1 MIHMSKKKLS
11 LLSLSVILVMGLLFA
26 ATAYADFNITLW
38 RFKKPVTSLPVVSSG
53 GFVKVNL
60 DREASIGA
68 NSSLSDIRVFAN
80 DKEETAYQLVT
91 ENESVRTEYRTTFLR
106 DLSSKGGE
114 TMFILD
120 LQQGGVLHDHLT
132 ILSDSKNFKR
142 KVSVYAGDDVLSVS
156 DSKWRL
162 LTDKGYIY
170 NFYDP
175 QSGFNAGSGEVSYP
189 QNTSRYLKVVIQ
201 KGEGSDVMVSSAHVL
216 RLSMQNAIESQLL
229 LNANISHNPLH
240 KSTEIMLDLGAP
252 GVPTHRL
259 RLATN
264 DSKDF
269 SRRAIVEESNDG
281 QNWSAIGDGY
291 VFSLATPLFSGV
303 ELSISYR
310 ETQARY
316 IRVIIFDQDDL
327 PVVWDSGVRID
338 GVVRSLVFKA
348 APGASYAL
356 YYGNARANA
365 PQYDLARFF
374 QYVESTALARASLGA
389 QEVNPKYIDPVAPK
403 AHSQGP
409 PNLLNGVLIIL
420 VAIITFLLISYLKK
434 LKHTPR
440 G

>member
-1 MIHMSKKKLS
+1 MKKLL
-11 LLSLSVILVMGLLFA
+11 LLSCSVISVAGLLIA
-26 ATAYADFNITLW
+26 GTAYADFDTTLW
-38 RFKKPVTSLPVVSSG
+38 RYQKPVTSLPVVSSG

-68 NSSLSDIRVFAN
+68 NSNLSDIRVIAS

-106 DLSSKGGE
+106 DLSSKDGE

-120 LQQGGVLHDHLT
+120 LEQGGVLHDHLT

-142 KVSVYAGDDVLSVS
+142 KVSVYAGDSVLPVT

-175 QSGFNAGSGEVSYP
+175 QSGFNAGSGEVLYP
-189 QNTSRYLKVVIQ
+189 QNTSRYIKVVIQ

-216 RLSMQNAIESQLL
+216 RLSTQNAIESQLL
-229 LNANISHNPLH
+229 LTASIAHNPLH
-240 KSTEIMLDLGAP
+240 KSTEITVDLGAP
-252 GVPTHRL
+252 GIPTHRL
-259 RLATN
+259 TLARSDT
-264 DSKDF
+264 KDF

-281 QNWSAIGDGY
+281 QNWTAVGDGY
-291 VFSLATPLFSGV
+291 VFSLATLLFTGT

-310 ETQARY
+310 EAQARY

-327 PVVWDSGVRID
+327 PVAWDSSVRID
-338 GVVRSLVFKA
+338 GVVRAVVFKA

-374 QYVESTALARASLGA
+374 QYVESTSLARASLGA
-389 QEVNPKYIDPVAPK
+389 QVANPGYIDPVAPK
-403 AHSQGP
+403 APSQGP
-409 PNLLNGVLIIL
+409 PNLLNGVLVIL

-434 LKHTPR
+434 LKNTPR